1 MAPRNLGTIITPAQ
15 ERSLVREAE
24 PELRD
29 ITALR
34 GMSGLELSPVLEAF
48 LFLFTCQQVV
58 KAGQRIL
65 DEIQDSLSEV
75 KRGERVGA
83 KRKHGAPIK
92 RTGLSTG
99 LESEEKLMSRKN
111 TWGEIGRKELY

>member
-1 MAPRNLGTIITPAQ
+1 MAPKTRETTITPTQ
-15 ERSLVREAE
+15 GRSLVHEAE
-24 PELRD
+24 PELWD

-34 GMSGLELSPVLEAF
+34 GMSGLELSPVLETF

-58 KAGQRIL
+58 KAGPRIL

-75 KRGERVGA
+75 KWGERVGA

-92 RTGLSTG
+92 HTGLSTG
-99 LESEEKLMSRKN
+99 LEPEEKLMSGKN
-111 TWGEIGRKELY
+111 T

>member
-1 MAPRNLGTIITPAQ
+1 MQG
-15 ERSLVREAE
+15 RSLVREAE
-24 PELRD
+24 PELQD

-48 LFLFTCQQVV
+48 FFLFTCQQVV

-75 KRGERVGA
+75 KRGERVGQRGNMVHQLSIQA
-83 KRKHGAPIK
+83 FPWVLNMRK
-92 RTGLSTG
+92 S
-99 LESEEKLMSRKN
+99 
-111 TWGEIGRKELY
+111 